1 MVMGGGGEGGLR
13 VRISTGCLAVALRVI
28 GAVTMVAFAAAVMPQ
43 TWIIGFAQ
51 WLGFDP
57 FPDAPL
63 THYLARNLS
72 LIYGF
77 VGALVWWI
85 GSRLD
90 QYRSLVSPLAWAVVA
105 FGVGRAVVDTQAGMP
120 LWWTAGESISSIV
133 GGLTIVWF
141 DRVATDEHSNVTVA
155 GRRAAD

>member
-1 MVMGGGGEGGLR
+1 MS
-13 VRISTGCLAVALRVI
+13 VRISTGCLAVSLRVI

-43 TWIIGFAQ
+43 AWIIGIAQ

-77 VGALVWWI
+77 VGAMVWWI
-85 GSRLD
+85 GANLD
-90 QYRSLVSPLAWAVVA
+90 RYRSLVGPFAWAVVA
-105 FGVGRAVVDTQAGMP
+105 FGIGRAVVDTQAGMP
-120 LWWTAGESISSIV
+120 LWWTAGESICSVI
-133 GGLTIVWF
+133 GGLVIAWA
-141 DRVATDEHSNVTVA
+141 DRVATDEPPNVTAA
-155 GRRAAD
+155 GRRAAG

>member
-1 MVMGGGGEGGLR
+1 M
-13 VRISTGCLAVALRVI
+13 RISTGCLAGVLRVV
-28 GAVTMVAFAAAVMPQ
+28 GGVTMVAFAAAVMPQ
-43 TWIIGFAQ
+43 AWIIGIAQ
-51 WLGFDP
+51 WLGFEP

-77 VGALVWWI
+77 VGALVWRI

-90 QYRSLVSPLAWAVVA
+90 QYRSLVGPFAWAVVA
-105 FGVGRAVVDTQAGMP
+105 FGIGRAVVDTQAGMP
-120 LWWTAGESISSIV
+120 LWWTAGESTCSII
-133 GGLTIVWF
+133 GGLTIALL
-141 DRVATDEHSNVTVA
+141 DRVATDEPPNVTVA